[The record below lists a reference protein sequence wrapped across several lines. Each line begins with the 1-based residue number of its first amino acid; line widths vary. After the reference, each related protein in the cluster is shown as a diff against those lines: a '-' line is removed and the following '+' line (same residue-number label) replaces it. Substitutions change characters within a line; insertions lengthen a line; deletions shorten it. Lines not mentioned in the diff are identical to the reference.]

1 MNALIDLTKCREY
14 LTITRY
20 EQSHKIGLNG
30 TIDTPYFCY
39 KDVSDILGYKNSKDA
54 LYRHVD
60 GDDKISLQELK
71 KLVRAERTNFLGS
84 MDHNNLSYHDG
95 KAVYITETGLYSLIL
110 ASQAPFAKEFKRLV
124 CKTILPSIRKYGS
137 YQVESQLTQAMEQ
150 LAIKEKSEEDLK
162 REGEELRNKLVK
174 AERKA
179 IRVNKFMK
187 RITIKERK
195 MEWIYIATNDFYA
208 LERLWKVGSTIRLS
222 SRIGGYH
229 TGRAKGVGDG
239 YSSFLT
245 EGQKRLRSPAFAGR
259 STTMCLL

>member
-14 LTITRY
+14 ITIT
-20 EQSHKIGLNG
+20 IGGKNQQVKLNG
-30 TIDTPYFCY
+30 TIDDPYFCN
-39 KDVSDILGYKNSKDA
+39 KDMCDVLGYKDSKNAIHRYVDKDEKKTLKELVFSKSENTNS
-54 LYRHVD
+54 L
-60 GDDKISLQELK
+60 GKINL
-71 KLVRAERTNFLGS
+71 
-84 MDHNNLSYHDG
+84 NLSYNDG
-95 KAVYITETGLYSLIL
+95 KAVYISEAGLYNLIMH
-110 ASQAPFAKEFKRLV
+110 SNAPFAKEFQKLV

-150 LAIKEKSEEDLK
+150 LAIKDKSHEEETKELK
-162 REGEELRNKLVK
+162 DKLVK

-259 STTMCLL
+259 STIMCLP